1 MNQRCHYILNVLRS
15 SEAPVTASA
24 LAQQLSGKLD
34 LSSRYDVDVFLSRVA
49 REKNAAPISSLTG
62 GIHLHR
68 IGCRDR
74 ESFERIRERLLELG
88 IAQKEE

>member
-34 LSSRYDVDVFLSRVA
+34 R
-49 REKNAAPISSLTG
+49 
-62 GIHLHR
+62 
-68 IGCRDR
+68 CRADYPYR
-74 ESFERIRERLLELG
+74 
-88 IAQKEE
+88 